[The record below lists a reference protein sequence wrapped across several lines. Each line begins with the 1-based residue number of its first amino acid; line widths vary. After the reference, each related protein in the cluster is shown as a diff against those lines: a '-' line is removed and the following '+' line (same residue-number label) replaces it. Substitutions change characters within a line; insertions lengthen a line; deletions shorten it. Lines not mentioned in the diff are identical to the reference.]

1 MNRTE
6 CNSIEYNSPIRS
18 LPGVGPKRAEAFVR
32 LGARCVGDLPEIYP
46 RAYENRGD
54 IYPIAAADGNG
65 KRAYL
70 LTVATEPRRTDIR
83 RGMTLVKFRAYDE
96 SGSCEIIYFN
106 QNYMKDFFSLGETYR
121 FFGKAEKKGSKISLT
136 NPAAELYSEE
146 RPLPPLVPVYPL
158 TEGLSQNILA
168 KHINFA
174 IEALST
180 KPSPDFIPTDI
191 AIREGLCTHPFA
203 IKNIH
208 NPVDYKSL
216 SAAKKRLAFE
226 EFFLFAIG
234 LGLNREQNKK
244 SGATPCKKA
253 DTSPLLNQLPYKLT
267 GAQERAIAE
276 IFDDMA
282 KDTPMCRILVG
293 DVGSGKTICAAA
305 AIFGAVVDGHQA
317 ALMVPTEILAK
328 QHYEELSTLFERL
341 GYSCRL
347 LCGSTKASEKKK
359 IYESIKSENTDVRT
373 DILIGTHA
381 LISDKVEFSDLA
393 LVVTDE
399 QHRFG
404 VGQRASLTG
413 KGYSPHMLVMSATPI
428 PRTLALSFFGDLDMS
443 LIDELPE
450 GRQRVDTFAVD
461 ESYRDRLNAFIRKN
475 VAEGGQVYIVC
486 PAIEEA
492 EDCGEVLLDE
502 IDEDGIIKYEEKPPL
517 KAAVPYAEE
526 IARIFSDIPTA
537 FVHGRMKP
545 SEKDEIMGRFSRGEI
560 KILVS
565 TVVIEVGV
573 NVPNASL
580 MIVENAERFGLSQ
593 LHQLRGRVGRGR
605 RKSYCVLVSDAKGEN
620 ARERLQIMK
629 STSSGFVIAEKD
641 LEMRG
646 SGDFLGMGGGS
657 IRQSGG
663 MKFKI
668 ADPAGDRELMCAAFS
683 SAREILSKD
692 SELRGYPALR
702 EAVSSLFDGAYE
714 KGIIS

>member
-18 LPGVGPKRAEAFVR
+18 LPGVGPKRAEAFAR
-32 LGARCVGDLPEIYP
+32 LGALRVGDLPEIYP

-106 QNYMKDFFSLGETYR
+106 QNYMKDFFTLGETYR

-136 NPAAELYSEE
+136 NPAAELYSDE
-146 RPLPPLVPVYPL
+146 RPLAPLMPVYPL
-158 TEGLSQNILA
+158 TEGLSQSIIA
-168 KHINFA
+168 KQIEIA
-174 IEALST
+174 LEALST
-180 KPSPDFIPTDI
+180 KSAPDFIPTDV

-208 NPVDYKSL
+208 KPTDYKSL
-216 SAAKKRLAFE
+216 TAAKKRLAFE
-226 EFFLFAIG
+226 ELFLFAAG
-234 LGLNREQNKK
+234 MGLNREQNKK
-244 SGATPCKKA
+244 SGATPCQKK
-253 DTSPLLNQLPYKLT
+253 DLTPLLLKLPYKLT
-267 GAQERAIAE
+267 GAQERVISE
-276 IFDDMA
+276 ISDDMG
-282 KDTPMCRILVG
+282 KDVPMCRILVG
-293 DVGSGKTICAAA
+293 DVGSGKTVCAAA
-305 AIFGAVVDGHQA
+305 AIFGAVEGGHQA

-328 QHYEELSTLFERL
+328 QHYEELSPLFEGL
-341 GYSCRL
+341 GYSCSL

-359 IYESIKSENTDVRT
+359 IYESIKSDDANERT

-381 LISDKVEFSDLA
+381 LISDKVSFSDLA

-413 KGYSPHMLVMSATPI
+413 KGYAPHMLVMSATPI
-428 PRTLALSFFGDLDMS
+428 PRTLALSFFGDLDLS
-443 LIDELPE
+443 VIDEMPK
-450 GRQRVDTFAVD
+450 GRQAVDTFAVD

-475 VAEGGQVYIVC
+475 VTEGGQVYIVC
-486 PAIEEA
+486 PAVEEA
-492 EDCGEVLLDE
+492 EEVGEVLLDE
-502 IDEDGIIKYEEKPPL
+502 IDEDGIIKHEEKPPL

-526 IARIFSDIPTA
+526 IARIFSDIPSA

-580 MIVENAERFGLSQ
+580 MIVKTPSGSDSHSFISFAEES
-593 LHQLRGRVGRGR
+593 
-605 RKSYCVLVSDAKGEN
+605 E
-620 ARERLQIMK
+620 EE
-629 STSSGFVIAEKD
+629 AE
-641 LEMRG
+641 
-646 SGDFLGMGGGS
+646 SP
-657 IRQSGG
+657 IV
-663 MKFKI
+663 
-668 ADPAGDRELMCAAFS
+668 FS
-683 SAREILSKD
+683 SRTLKERMLARDFRL
-692 SELRGYPALR
+692 
-702 EAVSSLFDGAYE
+702 
-714 KGIIS
+714 